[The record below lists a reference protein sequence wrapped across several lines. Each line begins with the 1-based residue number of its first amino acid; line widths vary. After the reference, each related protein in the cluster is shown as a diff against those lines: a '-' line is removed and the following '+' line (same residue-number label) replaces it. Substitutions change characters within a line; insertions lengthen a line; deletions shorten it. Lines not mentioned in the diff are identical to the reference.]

1 MCTRYVSCFYVYR
14 TSYLFICVPDTVVSS
29 YVYRLKLFVCL
40 CRIQCLCLF
49 FCTGFSYLFPCV
61 IDMITVSVCTGYS
74 YFTLYLYRMQYL
86 LVCVMDTATR
96 LYVYRIQF
104 NCFYVLFIP
113 ISLIQLHIRS
123 GSSNLF
129 LCVLLTAPL
138 TWRFRK
144 FHYVLYYEYLVYK
157 CVWYNSLSLH
167 VNVPGIIPCFNIILG
182 ELYFYTG

>member
-1 MCTRYVSCFYVYR
+1 
-14 TSYLFICVPDTVVSS
+14 
-29 YVYRLKLFVCL
+29 
-40 CRIQCLCLF
+40 
-49 FCTGFSYLFPCV
+49 
-61 IDMITVSVCTGYS
+61 MITVSVCTGYS

-129 LCVLLTAPL
+129 LCVLLTAQL